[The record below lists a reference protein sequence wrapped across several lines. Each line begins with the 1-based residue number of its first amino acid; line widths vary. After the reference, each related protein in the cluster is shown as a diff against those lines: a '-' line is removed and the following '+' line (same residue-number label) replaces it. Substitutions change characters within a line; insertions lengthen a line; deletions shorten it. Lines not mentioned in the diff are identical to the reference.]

1 MLRFPLVLVFVAMT
15 FLSWGLYGPA
25 LHEGQHA
32 MDRSLLRPLLC
43 VGIAYFLVA
52 VLVPLAL
59 LRRGGE
65 AGGWTIGGVIWSVL
79 AGVAGAVGA
88 LGIIV
93 AFTARG
99 NPLYVMPLV
108 FGFAPVVNTFVTMAM
123 SKTTREAAMVFYA
136 GVLLVAL
143 GAAGVLLFKPQLPGG
158 GRASPTNGA
167 AHNAQAE
174 AASRGNQPEP
184 LLAKELLAILVAVAM
199 TALCWGSYGPI
210 LHQGQAKMAGS
221 RLRPFLC
228 VGLAYFAVAVLV
240 PLGILI
246 GWREPGHWSVMGTV
260 WSLAAGVFGALGAL
274 GIIMAFNFGGR
285 PIYVMPLVFGGAPVV
300 NTLTSITKS
309 LIQYGDAGPLQW
321 KFYLSLVLVIV
332 GAVVV
337 LVFSPK
343 AGPAPSSSHAA
354 LRTAR

>member
-15 FLSWGLYGPA
+15 FLSWGLYGPV

-43 VGIAYFLVA
+43 VGMAYFLVA
-52 VLVPLAL
+52 VLIPLAL

-65 AGGWTIGGVIWSVL
+65 AGGWTIGGVVWSVL

-99 NPLYVMPLV
+99 SPLYVMPLV
-108 FGFAPVVNTFVTMAM
+108 FGLAPVVNTFVTMAM
-123 SKTTREAAMVFYA
+123 TRTTKEAGTMFYA

-143 GAAGVLLFKPQLPGG
+143 GAAGVLFLKPQLPGG
-158 GRASPTNGA
+158 GRASPSTVA
-167 AHNAQAE
+167 EHNAHAD
-174 AASRGNQPEP
+174 AASSGNQVEP
-184 LLAKELLAILVAVAM
+184 LLAKEFLAILVAVAV
-199 TALCWGSYGPI
+199 TALCWGSYGPM

-260 WSLAAGVFGALGAL
+260 WSVAAGVLGALGAL
-274 GIIMAFNFGGR
+274 GIIMAFNFGGK

-300 NTLTSITKS
+300 NTLTSIAQS
-309 LIQYGDAGPLQW
+309 LIQYGHAGAFHW
-321 KFYLSLVLVIV
+321 MFYLSLLLVIV

-343 AGPAPSSSHAA
+343 AGPAPSPSHA
-354 LRTAR
+354 